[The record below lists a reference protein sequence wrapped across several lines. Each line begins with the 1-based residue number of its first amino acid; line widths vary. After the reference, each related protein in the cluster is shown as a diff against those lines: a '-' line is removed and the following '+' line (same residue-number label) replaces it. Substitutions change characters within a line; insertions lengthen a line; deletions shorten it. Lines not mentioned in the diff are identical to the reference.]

1 MTASYRY
8 RVGSIGCIAVADGTF
23 PYTSEMLFANAPIEA
38 AEQALRERGLDP
50 NAIPIHY
57 IALLIQSE
65 AHRVLVDTGLGS
77 GVTPSAGQLL
87 NNLRAAGIAP
97 GTIDTVILT
106 HGHPDHIGGNLSDDG
121 KPAFPN
127 ARYVMAK
134 TEWDFWTADSTLEQ
148 CAAGRIFGLGEL
160 DRLTGAWARK
170 NLPPVRGQADLVEGE
185 AEIVP
190 GVRVIPAGGHTPGH
204 LAVLVSSG
212 NSQLLH
218 IADTVLHPI
227 HLERPEWRPVFDL
240 DPDRAAATGRR
251 LLDRAA
257 ADKTPVMAYHFPFPG
272 LGRVTASATGWTW
285 EAAEGGTAV

>member
-8 RVGSIGCIAVADGTF
+8 RVGSIDCIAVADGTF
-23 PYTSEMLFANAPIEA
+23 LYTSEMLFANAPIGS

-50 NAIPIHY
+50 KAIPVDY

-65 AHRVLVDTGLGS
+65 AHRVLVDTGLGR
-77 GVTPSAGQLL
+77 GVAPSVGQLL

-97 GTIDTVILT
+97 DTIDTVILT
-106 HGHPDHIGGNLSDDG
+106 HGHPDHIGGNLTGDG
-121 KPAFPN
+121 KLAFPN

-134 TEWDFWTADSTLEQ
+134 TEWDFWTAESTLEQ
-148 CAAGRIFGLGEL
+148 CAAGRITGLGEL
-160 DRLTGAWARK
+160 DGLTGAWARK

-212 NSQLLH
+212 SAQLLH
-218 IADTVLHPI
+218 LADAVLHPI

-240 DPDRAAATGRR
+240 DPDRAAATRRR

-257 ADKTPVMAYHFPFPG
+257 ADKTLVMTYHFPFPG

-285 EAAEGGTAV
+285 EAAESGTAV